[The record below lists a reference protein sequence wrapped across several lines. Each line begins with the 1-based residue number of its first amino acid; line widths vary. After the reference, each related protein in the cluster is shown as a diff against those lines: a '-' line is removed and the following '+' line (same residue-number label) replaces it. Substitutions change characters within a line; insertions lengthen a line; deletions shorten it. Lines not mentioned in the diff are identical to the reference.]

1 MVTDRQ
7 ARFRSALLK
16 WGQEHQRDFPWRE
29 RDRSF
34 YEVFVAEFLLTQ
46 TPAENVA
53 TVYPR
58 FVDQYL
64 SLEDLRGASRDD
76 LVDLIEPLG
85 FYNIRADA
93 LKRIA
98 AEHNRLPETTAELT
112 DLPRVGD
119 YVANATLCFA
129 RDEPLPILDRN
140 VERIYRRVFDDQWP
154 ASRAEQREFASQLL
168 PPDDAR
174 AYNLALLDF
183 GASVCAPDPNCSI
196 CFASTYCE
204 YYRDLD

>member
-1 MVTDRQ
+1 M
-7 ARFRSALLK
+7 
-16 WGQEHQRDFPWRE
+16 
-29 RDRSF
+29 
-34 YEVFVAEFLLTQ
+34 FVAEFLLTQ

-58 FVDQYL
+58 FVGRYR
-64 SLEDLRGASRDD
+64 SLEDPRGASRDD

-85 FYNIRADA
+85 FYNMQADA
-93 LKRIA
+93 LKQTT
-98 AEHNRLPETTAELT
+98 AEYDGLPETTAALT

-119 YVANATLCFA
+119 YVANATLCFT

-140 VERIYRRVFDDQWP
+140 VKRIYRRVFGERWP

-174 AYNLALLDF
+174 AYNLALLNF
-183 GASVCAPDPNCSI
+183 SASVCAPDPNCSI
-196 CFASTYCE
+196 CFASEYCE
-204 YYRDLD
+204 YYRDLG